1 MPSFG
6 VTGMSKDDQSGDHE
20 LNRRQLLAGAGGGSA
35 ALLLAQN
42 GAQAQT
48 QPGAASGVTVF
59 THTSVFVT
67 ADQMQDDVGLAIAG
81 GKITAMGPSDQILR
95 QYPGADVYDG
105 RGKAIL
111 PGLINCHAHLTATIE
126 RGFNEDFGFPNTAKL
141 ALSPSRLLS
150 DEERTLMAQI
160 GILEAI
166 KCGTTS
172 FVEYASGISGYAGML
187 ADSGLRMIFAEAIAD
202 TDNVSG
208 PMSPELLAK
217 SAPPVYSAARREEGM
232 KRISD
237 LRAAWHGK
245 KGGRISVFPTASL
258 AETSSPEL
266 LKAVRGFAD
275 AHDLGYS
282 IHLQQSI
289 AENDYMKRY
298 HGVTPI
304 GFLDQAGFLGPR
316 LFAAHCRYME
326 PGDFP
331 LLGKARAMVS
341 HQAPMAA
348 DRGADTPVPELRKAG
363 ATIVYGSDNNT
374 NDIFEVMRVAMLS
387 ERLHRKNDPV
397 PGLHPQPE
405 DVFEDCTIGGARA
418 THQEKALGSLALG
431 KTADL
436 IVLDTQ
442 RAHLVPCGR
451 ILSAWIHNG
460 QPSDIESVMVDGSFV
475 MRGRKVLTMDEAQVI
490 AEADKVG
497 KRIWGQVKAAGPIP
511 IPGRPRPA

>member
-1 MPSFG
+1 M
-6 VTGMSKDDQSGDHE
+6 TEDHQPR
-20 LNRRQLLAGAGGGSA
+20 LDRRQLLAGAGAGSA

-42 GAQAQT
+42 SAQG
-48 QPGAASGVTVF
+48 QPARPGTTIF
-59 THTSVFVT
+59 THASVLVT
-67 ADQMQDDVGLAIAG
+67 ADIVHDDVALAIAG
-81 GKITAMGPSDQILR
+81 GRVAAMGPSDAILR

-126 RGFNEDFGFPNTAKL
+126 RGFNEDFGFPNSAHL
-141 ALSPSRLLS
+141 ALQPSRLLS
-150 DEERTLMAQI
+150 DEERTLMANI
-160 GILEAI
+160 GVLEAI

-172 FVEYASGISGYAGML
+172 LVEFASGISGYAGML
-187 ADSGLRMIFAEAIAD
+187 ANSGLRMIFAEGIAD
-202 TDNVSG
+202 TDNVAG

-217 SAPPVYSAARREEGM
+217 SSPPVYSAQKRDEGLQ
-232 KRISD
+232 RIND
-237 LRAAWHGK
+237 LFSAWHGK
-245 KGGRISVFPTASL
+245 FNGRISVFPTASL
-258 AETSSPEL
+258 AETSSAEL
-266 LKAVRGFAD
+266 LAGVRALAD
-275 AHDLGYS
+275 KHDVGYS
-282 IHLQQSI
+282 VHLQQSI
-289 AENDYMKRY
+289 AENEYMKRY
-298 HGVTPI
+298 HSVTPI
-304 GFLDQAGFLGPR
+304 GFLDKAGYLGPH

-326 PGDFP
+326 PGDFAI
-331 LLGKARAMVS
+331 LGKSGAMVS

-348 DRGADTPVPELRKAG
+348 DRGANTPIPELRAAG
-363 ATIVYGSDNNT
+363 IPIVYGSDNNT

-387 ERLHRKNDPV
+387 ERLRRGNDPV

-405 DVFEDCTIGGARA
+405 DVFEDCTKTGTRA
-418 THQEKALGSLALG
+418 IRQEKALGSLEIG

-460 QPSDIESVMVDGSFV
+460 QPSDIESVMVDGAFV
-475 MRGRKVLTMDEAQVI
+475 MRSRKVLTMDEAAII

>member
-1 MPSFG
+1 
-6 VTGMSKDDQSGDHE
+6 MSNDTF
-20 LNRRQLLAGAGGGSA
+20 NRRQLLQGASA
-35 ALLLAQN
+35 VPGAMLLAQN

-48 QPGAASGVTVF
+48 PAGRATVF
-59 THTSVFVT
+59 THTTVLVT
-67 ADQMQDDVGLAIAG
+67 ADQVHDDIGLAIVG
-81 GKITAMGPSDQILR
+81 GKIAAMGPTDDILR

-105 RGKAIL
+105 RGKAVM

-126 RGFNEDFGFPNTAKL
+126 RGFNEDFGFPNSAKL

-150 DEERTLMAQI
+150 AEERTLMASI

-166 KCGTTS
+166 KCGSTS
-172 FVEYASGISGYAGML
+172 FVEFASGIAPYAGML
-187 ADSGLRMIFAEAIAD
+187 AGTGVRIYLTEGIAD
-202 TDNVSG
+202 TDNVGG

-217 SAPPVYSAARREEGM
+217 STPPVYSAAKRDEGM
-232 KRISD
+232 KRIND
-237 LRAAWHGK
+237 LYSAWHGK
-245 KGGRISVFPTASL
+245 NNGRVSVFPAASL

-266 LKAVRGFAD
+266 LKAVRAFAD
-275 AHDLGYS
+275 AHDLGYTV
-282 IHLQQSI
+282 HLQQSI
-289 AENDYMKRY
+289 AENSYMKKY

-304 GFLDQAGFLGPR
+304 GFLDQAGFLSPR

-326 PGDFP
+326 ANDFAI
-331 LLGKARAMVS
+331 LGRSKCMVS

-348 DRGADTPVPELRKAG
+348 DRGADTPIPELRAAG
-363 ATIVYGSDNNT
+363 NTIVYGSDNNT

-387 ERLHRKNDPV
+387 ERLHRKMDEV

-405 DVFEDCTIGGARA
+405 DVFEDCTVGGAKA
-418 THQEKALGSLALG
+418 THKENQMGSLALG

-460 QPSDIESVMVDGSFV
+460 QPSDIESVMVDGQFI
-475 MRGRKVLTMDEAQVI
+475 MRGRKVLTMDEAAII

-497 KRIWGQVKAAGPIP
+497 KRIWGQVKAAGPVP
-511 IPGRPRPA
+511 IPGRPRA

>member
-1 MPSFG
+1 
-6 VTGMSKDDQSGDHE
+6 
-20 LNRRQLLAGAGGGSA
+20 
-35 ALLLAQN
+35 LLLAQN
-42 GAQAQT
+42 AAQAQ
-48 QPGAASGVTVF
+48 PASGGGAGGTTVF

-67 ADQMQDDVGLAIAG
+67 ADQVHDDIGLAIAG
-81 GKITAMGPSDQILR
+81 GKIAAMGPSDEILQR
-95 QYPGADVYDG
+95 YPGADVYDG

-111 PGLINCHAHLTATIE
+111 PGLINCHAHLTAAIE
-126 RGFNEDFGFPNTAKL
+126 RGFNEDFGFPNSAHL

-150 DEERTLMAQI
+150 DEERTLMANI

-166 KCGTTS
+166 KCGSTS

-187 ADSGLRMIFAEAIAD
+187 ANSGVRMIFAEGIAD
-202 TDNVSG
+202 TDNVPG

-217 SAPPVYSAARREEGM
+217 SSPPVYSPAKRDEGM
-232 KRISD
+232 QRISD
-237 LRAAWHGK
+237 LYSAWHGK
-245 KGGRISVFPTASL
+245 MGGRISVFPTASL

-266 LKAVRGFAD
+266 LKAVRAFAD

-304 GFLDQAGFLGPR
+304 GFLAQAGFLGPR

-326 PGDFP
+326 PGDFA
-331 LLGKARAMVS
+331 LLGKAQVMVS

-348 DRGADTPVPELRKAG
+348 DRGADTPVPELRQAG
-363 ATIVYGSDNNT
+363 VTMVYGSDNNT

-405 DVFEDCTIGGARA
+405 DVFEDCTVGGARA
-418 THQEKALGSLALG
+418 IHQEKALGSLAVG
-431 KTADL
+431 KNADL

-460 QPSDIESVMVDGSFV
+460 QPSDIESVMVDGAFV
-475 MRGRKVLTMDEAQVI
+475 MRSRKVLTMDEAAII

-511 IPGRPRPA
+511 IPGRPRQT

>member
-1 MPSFG
+1 
-6 VTGMSKDDQSGDHE
+6 MSHDPQ
-20 LNRRQLLAGAGGGSA
+20 LNRRQLLACAGGG
-35 ALLLAQN
+35 LLLAQN
-42 GAQAQT
+42 MARAQG
-48 QPGAASGVTVF
+48 QPQPAGSTVF

-67 ADQMQDDVGLAIAG
+67 VDQVHDDVGLAIMG
-81 GKITAMGPSDQILR
+81 GKIAAMGPSDDILR

-111 PGLINCHAHLTATIE
+111 PGMVNCHAHLTATIE
-126 RGFNEDFGFPNTAKL
+126 RGFNEDFGFPNTAHL
-141 ALSPSRLLS
+141 ALQPSRLLS

-172 FVEYASGISGYAGML
+172 LVEFASGISGYAPML
-187 ADSGLRMIFAEAIAD
+187 ANSGVRMIFAEGIAD

-217 SAPPVYSAARREEGM
+217 SAPPVYSAQKRDEGM

-237 LRAAWHGK
+237 LYSAWHGK
-245 KGGRISVFPTASL
+245 KDGRISVFPTASL
-258 AETSSPEL
+258 AETSSAEL
-266 LKAVRGFAD
+266 LKEVRGFAE

-298 HGVTPI
+298 HGVTPT

-331 LLGKARAMVS
+331 LLGKAHVMVS

-348 DRGADTPVPELRKAG
+348 DRGAPTPVPQLREADV
-363 ATIVYGSDNNT
+363 TIVYGSDNNT
-374 NDIFEVMRVAMLS
+374 NDIFEVVRVAMLS
-387 ERLHRKNDPV
+387 ERLRRAADPV

-405 DVFEDCTIGGARA
+405 DVYEDCTLGGARA
-418 THQEKALGSLALG
+418 IHQEKALGSLQIG

-451 ILSAWIHNG
+451 ILSAWVHNG
-460 QPSDIESVMVDGSFV
+460 QPSDIESVMVDGAFV
-475 MRGRKVLTMDEAQVI
+475 MRGHKVLTMDEAAII
-490 AEADKVG
+490 AEADRVG

>member
-1 MPSFG
+1 M
-6 VTGMSKDDQSGDHE
+6 
-20 LNRRQLLAGAGGGSA
+20 
-35 ALLLAQN
+35 
-42 GAQAQT
+42 
-48 QPGAASGVTVF
+48 
-59 THTSVFVT
+59 
-67 ADQMQDDVGLAIAG
+67 
-81 GKITAMGPSDQILR
+81 
-95 QYPGADVYDG
+95 
-105 RGKAIL
+105 L

-126 RGFNEDFGFPNTAKL
+126 RGFNEDFGFPNTANL

-187 ADSGLRMIFAEAIAD
+187 ADSAGAHDLRRSHRRYRQCLRPDVARAVGQKRAAGLFRAERD
-202 TDNVSG
+202 
-208 PMSPELLAK
+208 
-217 SAPPVYSAARREEGM
+217 EGM

-237 LRAAWHGK
+237 LYSAWHGK
-245 KGGRISVFPTASL
+245 ISGRISVFPTASL

-326 PGDFP
+326 PGDFA
-331 LLGKARAMVS
+331 LLGKARVMVS

-348 DRGADTPVPELRKAG
+348 DRGADTPVPELRKRAPPSSMA
-363 ATIVYGSDNNT
+363 ATTTPTTFS
-374 NDIFEVMRVAMLS
+374 
-387 ERLHRKNDPV
+387 K
-397 PGLHPQPE
+397 
-405 DVFEDCTIGGARA
+405 
-418 THQEKALGSLALG
+418 
-431 KTADL
+431 
-436 IVLDTQ
+436 
-442 RAHLVPCGR
+442 
-451 ILSAWIHNG
+451 
-460 QPSDIESVMVDGSFV
+460 
-475 MRGRKVLTMDEAQVI
+475 
-490 AEADKVG
+490 
-497 KRIWGQVKAAGPIP
+497 
-511 IPGRPRPA
+511 